1 MGVGD
6 LRNEPHLLRM
16 GVSIVEFNVLD
27 INFIICH
34 TCNSSHS
41 RLTGGGGGGGG
52 ECGDDKW
59 VNCIGYSL
67 SSC

>member
-6 LRNEPHLLRM
+6 LRNEPCLLRVE
-16 GVSIVEFNVLD
+16 VSIVELNVFD
-27 INFIICH
+27 INFIIFH
-34 TCNSSHS
+34 NSSHS
-41 RLTGGGGGGGG
+41 RLAGGGGGGGGG

-59 VNCIGYSL
+59 KTFIGYSL